1 MVTQDAVSIK
11 QEPRSLTVTTLAI
24 AGASGSLGRRTAELA
39 LERGVD
45 PAQLVLVTRDPAK
58 LADLAAR
65 GAQVRAGDFD
75 APQTLPA
82 ALAGVERLLL
92 ISTDAVGRRVAQH
105 TAAIDAAKAAGVAH
119 VAYTS
124 LPRPEGDH
132 PTGPLAADHHGTE
145 EALKASGLAWTFL
158 RNSLYTDL
166 QLASGAH
173 AVASGQLVTNAG
185 GGRVAY
191 VTREDCAAAAAGWLA
206 DGGHAGEALDV
217 TGPALVTQAELAAA
231 LSAASGRP
239 VEVVDVDDAAYAEGL
254 VAGGVPAP
262 LAQVFAGF
270 GTAIRTGLLE
280 TRTDVV
286 ERLSGRAP
294 TSVAA
299 FLAAHADAL
308 VGDGAPASA

>member
-1 MVTQDAVSIK
+1 M
-11 QEPRSLTVTTLAI
+11 TTLAI

-39 LERGVD
+39 LERGVA
-45 PAQLVLVTRDPAK
+45 PADLVLVTRDPDK
-58 LADLAAR
+58 LAEFAAR

-75 APQTLPA
+75 QPQTLA
-82 ALAGVERLLL
+82 EAFAGVERLLL

-105 TAAIDAAKAAGVAH
+105 SAAIDAAKAAGVKH

-124 LPRPEGDH
+124 LPAPTEDH
-132 PTGPLAADHHGTE
+132 PTGPLAADHLGTE
-145 EALKASGLAWTFL
+145 EALKASGLDWTFL

-185 GGRVAY
+185 AGKIAY

-206 DGGHAGEALDV
+206 DGGHVGEALDV

-231 LSAASGRP
+231 LSAASGQP
-239 VEVVDVDDAAYAEGL
+239 VAVVDVDDAAFAEGL

-262 LAQVFAGF
+262 LASVFAGF

-286 ERLSGRAP
+286 EQLSGRAP
-294 TSVAA
+294 TSVAD

-308 VGDGAPASA
+308 TSAPA

>member
-1 MVTQDAVSIK
+1 M
-11 QEPRSLTVTTLAI
+11 
-24 AGASGSLGRRTAELA
+24 
-39 LERGVD
+39 
-45 PAQLVLVTRDPAK
+45 LVTRDPGR
-58 LADLAAR
+58 LAELAAR
-65 GAQVRAGDFD
+65 GAQVRVGDFD
-75 APQTLPA
+75 QPATLA
-82 ALAGVERLLL
+82 DAFAGVERLLL

-124 LPRPEGDH
+124 LPAPGGDH

-145 EALKASGLAWTFL
+145 QALKASGLDWTFL

-166 QLASGAH
+166 QLTSGAH

-185 GGRVAY
+185 AGKVAY
-191 VTREDCAAAAAGWLA
+191 VTRADCAAAAAGWLA

-231 LSAASGRP
+231 LTAASGRP

-262 LAQVFAGF
+262 LAQVFTGF

-280 TRTDVV
+280 TQTDVV
-286 ERLSGRAP
+286 QRLSGRAP
-294 TSVAA
+294 TSVGD

-308 VGDGAPASA
+308 TSAPASA